1 MGLRGLDPMKAKELY
16 KELESALKPYM
27 TAHGF
32 KKARTS
38 RLQFQRVVGDKYQTV
53 WFHCDKWGWHA
64 LAGGRFYV
72 NFTVSESSDVEG
84 GSRREERLNYFLT
97 DVELASAQ
105 EYRDKIV
112 ERIPKPPESYFE
124 NLESE
129 FSKYAESAAELVE
142 TVRGYFEP
150 ESIPYRRNG
159 DFALRYWEPIDVRGW
174 AALVESVLPRAIEE
188 MQAWSLPDY
197 GAKN

>member
-1 MGLRGLDPMKAKELY
+1 MKAKELY

-27 TAHGF
+27 TTHGF
-32 KKARTS
+32 KKTRAS
-38 RLQFQRVVGDKYQTV
+38 RLQFQRVVDDKYQTV
-53 WFHCDKWGWHA
+53 WFQCDKWGWDS
-64 LAGGRFYV
+64 LSGGKFYV

-84 GSRREERLNYFLT
+84 GARRDERLNYFLT
-97 DVELASAQ
+97 DAELASAQ
-105 EYRDKIV
+105 EFRNKIV

-124 NLESE
+124 NLETE
-129 FSKYAESAAELVE
+129 FGKYAESAKDLVA

-150 ESIPYRRNG
+150 ESIPYRRTG
-159 DFALRYWEPIDVRGW
+159 DFALRYWEPVDVRGW

-188 MQAWSLPDY
+188 MQSWSLPDY